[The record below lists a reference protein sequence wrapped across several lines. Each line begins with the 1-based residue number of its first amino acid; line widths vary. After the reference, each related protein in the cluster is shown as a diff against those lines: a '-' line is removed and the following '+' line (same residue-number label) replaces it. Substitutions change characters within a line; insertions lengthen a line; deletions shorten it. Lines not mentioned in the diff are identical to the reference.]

1 MAVFHPRTRFD
12 SFLEGGLDPVT
23 HRRIAEHLD
32 RCPMCQDEVDQRH
45 RIMQAAASADTEPL
59 QLPRAGHHGAVL
71 EDRSG
76 VPGWKVVLTLGAAGA
91 AAGAVVLAA
100 WVAGEPEN
108 AAEAPE
114 PLALMPLPEPEPSAS
129 SVAPDRNPPED
140 PEAAGPFSALAATAV
155 EQTSSPTT
163 RADTQDL
170 LEDLRRQGWN
180 VPSLAAAGL
189 APESVGLR
197 EHEDAAELVLTL
209 GGGAASA
216 VLHECRSLD
225 VALADSA
232 CHRQGPDAM
241 LQGAPEV
248 DLPLGL
254 ASQVLEHEDGS
265 WTARVDTAQASY
277 TVSSDLP
284 VERAG
289 RVLAQV
295 VLSERA
301 RVQSAQLPDSAS
313 ERLVRGFERLMP
325 WSEEVPSAR

>member
-1 MAVFHPRTRFD
+1 
-12 SFLEGGLDPVT
+12 
-23 HRRIAEHLD
+23 
-32 RCPMCQDEVDQRH
+32 
-45 RIMQAAASADTEPL
+45 
-59 QLPRAGHHGAVL
+59 
-71 EDRSG
+71 
-76 VPGWKVVLTLGAAGA
+76 
-91 AAGAVVLAA
+91 
-100 WVAGEPEN
+100 
-108 AAEAPE
+108 
-114 PLALMPLPEPEPSAS
+114 
-129 SVAPDRNPPED
+129 
-140 PEAAGPFSALAATAV
+140 
-155 EQTSSPTT
+155 
-163 RADTQDL
+163 
-170 LEDLRRQGWN
+170 
-180 VPSLAAAGL
+180 
-189 APESVGLR
+189 
-197 EHEDAAELVLTL
+197 
-209 GGGAASA
+209 
-216 VLHECRSLD
+216 
-225 VALADSA
+225 
-232 CHRQGPDAM
+232 M